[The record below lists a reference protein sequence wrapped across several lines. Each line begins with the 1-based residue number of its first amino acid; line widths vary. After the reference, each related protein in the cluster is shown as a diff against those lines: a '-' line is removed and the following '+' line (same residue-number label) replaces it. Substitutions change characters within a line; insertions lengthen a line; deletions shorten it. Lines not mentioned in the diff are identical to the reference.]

1 MKCLGCCLGE
11 NLEEEKLV
19 RRIFQHKSGISES
32 FSTYQKNKVYFKGDQ
47 ISKPQKKNEPTCY
60 ASHVFWDDLK
70 INKKT
75 EKSFIG

>member
-47 ISKPQKKNEPTCY
+47 NPQKKKRTNTLCI
-60 ASHVFWDDLK
+60 SCFLGRLK
-70 INKKT
+70 NQ
-75 EKSFIG
+75 